1 MSGLQHVQDD
11 LYPEAKFKRAAKEA
25 VDEVAAG
32 DLDGEHNGDAERQPM
47 PTAVPELG
55 GLGELGTVAQQQA
68 QAQGNKWW
76 SWK

>member
-1 MSGLQHVQDD
+1 MGGLMSGLQHVQDD
-11 LYPEAKFKRAAKEA
+11 LYPEAKFEQAAKEA

-32 DLDGEHNGDAERQPM
+32 DLGPDDDERQPM

-55 GLGELGTVAQQQA
+55 LGELGATQQA
-68 QAQGNKWW
+68 QNKWW

>member
-11 LYPEAKFKRAAKEA
+11 LYPEAKFEQAAKEA

-32 DLDGEHNGDAERQPM
+32 DLGPDDDERQPM

-55 GLGELGTVAQQQA
+55 LGELGATQQQA
-68 QAQGNKWW
+68 QNKWW